1 MVSLGEDKEGGV
13 GRRSQIRR
21 GLAARHRWAASATML
36 LLLSQLFGGPRAQAQ
51 QAVTPGEP
59 RPIPGILPGEAL
71 DPSLHH
77 DFHVAVPELEP
88 TGFNDPSTMTDF
100 QGVAGAAHV
109 TGTGT
114 AIDPTTGVSTRLN
127 FDADM
132 RIMQGSFVGKDGKFH
147 SGTFGFI

>member
-1 MVSLGEDKEGGV
+1 MVFLGEDRRVAVGGK
-13 GRRSQIRR
+13 SHIRR

-51 QAVTPGEP
+51 AVTPGEP
-59 RPIPGILPGEAL
+59 RPIPTILPGEVL

-77 DFHVAVPELEP
+77 DFHVTLPELEP

-114 AIDPTTGVSTRLN
+114 AIDPSTGVSTRLN

-132 RIMQGSFVGKDGKFH
+132 RIMQGSFVGKDGKLH